1 MKLQVLFQASYHLK
15 IIILRESIIKKL
27 VLLFFAPLDP
37 NKKDEKV
44 IFSFIGTEFWIL
56 KSLVLEL
63 MAFSDSGPKKVN

>member
-1 MKLQVLFQASYHLK
+1 MMKLQVLFQASYHLK

-44 IFSFIGTEFWIL
+44 IFSFIGTEF
-56 KSLVLEL
+56 
-63 MAFSDSGPKKVN
+63 